1 MPSNEPVLRQPETD
15 DEVAACYEIVVR
27 SLGFP
32 RERLDLFRETLDRE
46 RALGVFVDGTAAAF
60 ARIRPFGLF
69 LGGERVPMGGHS
81 PVSTAPEFRGRGF
94 GSMVTA
100 GHFPDLRERGEV
112 IAALYP
118 ATTSL
123 YRGVGFGIA
132 GAWNSYKVPA
142 RSLQTL
148 RPVPGVA
155 IRQASM
161 DDLPGVKDAY
171 RRQAQRTHGHLDR
184 SDGWWEFIMRDLD
197 KSAYLYVVDRAD
209 GGIAGYVYYHQSP
222 RPDWG
227 YRINV
232 SEVKADDADTAVA
245 LWRLVGS
252 SSTMASDVSMSGT
265 PEHELL
271 LLLPEQDLVQ
281 TESLRYMV
289 RMIDL
294 PGAFAARGYPL
305 GARGTVDFE
314 LEDRDCPWNTGRWR
328 LSFEDGNAAMA
339 KGGDGAVRITPAA
352 LATLYSG
359 YASATKLQ
367 MVGALPGATER
378 EVKVLDDA
386 FAGPTPWMPEIF

>member
-1 MPSNEPVLRQPETD
+1 MPSNEPVLRHPETD
-15 DEVAACYEIVVR
+15 EEVAACFEILVR

-32 RERLDLFRETLDRE
+32 RERFDMFRDTLDRE

-69 LGGERVPMGGHS
+69 LGGKRVPMGGHS

-132 GAWNSYKVPA
+132 GTWNSYKVPS
-142 RSLQTL
+142 RSLQAL
-148 RPVPGVA
+148 RPVPGVK
-155 IRQASM
+155 IRQGSM
-161 DDLPGVKDAY
+161 DDMPGVKDAY
-171 RRQAQRTHGHLDR
+171 RRQAQRLHGHLDR
-184 SDGWWEFIMRDLD
+184 SDDWWDFLVRDLD
-197 KSAYLYVVDRAD
+197 TTTYLYVVDRDD
-209 GGIAGYVYYHQSP
+209 GGIAGYVFYQQSP

-227 YRINV
+227 YVISVR
-232 SEVKADDADTAVA
+232 ELKADDADTAVA

-252 SSTMASDVSMSGT
+252 SSTMAPDIHVSGT
-265 PEHELL
+265 PENELFLL
-271 LLLPEQDLVQ
+271 LNEQDLDE
-281 TESLRYMV
+281 TAALRYMV

-294 PGAFAARGYPL
+294 PGAFAARGYRS
-305 GARGTVDFE
+305 GASGTVDFE
-314 LEDRDCPWNTGRWR
+314 LEDRDCPWNSGRWR
-328 LSFEDGNAAMA
+328 LSFEDGNAVMA
-339 KGGDGAVRITPAA
+339 KGGDGTVRITPAA

-367 MVGALPGATER
+367 MVGALPGAGER